1 MSLSLLKIAIAMT
14 ASQPTTTAYPTVKN
28 FFHIVPSGGLSGTSF
43 TIDDEDW
50 TDDDGDPVAVG
61 GLTTVTSNNGYA
73 QLMINGAVQEAGV
86 LATLSADE
94 VVITFT
100 GATTIDENE
109 LIVLTVTNFAPITT
123 APVIS

>member
-1 MSLSLLKIAIAMT
+1 MALSLLKIAITMT

-28 FFHIVPSGGLSGTSF
+28 FFHIVPAGGYSNTVI

-50 TDDDGDPVAVG
+50 IDDTGTAVAVG
-61 GLTTVTSNNGYA
+61 GLTPVTTNNGYA

-86 LATLSADE
+86 LTTLSVDE

-100 GATTIDENE
+100 ASTTIDADE
-109 LIVLTVTNFAPITT
+109 LIVLTVTNFAPVTT
-123 APVIS
+123 APIIS